1 MLLHESQDN
10 RAGPVLP
17 FTLIGDTMKH
27 KIINRQNIAKN
38 CLVCGVDN
46 DFGLKTRFYE
56 TDGEELVAVFKPLDE
71 HQSYPNVMHGGISAT
86 ILDEVIGRA
95 IMMTTDSSTFGVTVE
110 LNVRYK
116 KPVPLGSELKAVSRI
131 TKDRGRIFE
140 GTGELYLPNGE
151 VAVEAEGKYMKRR
164 LDQITSADF
173 TANEWF
179 VADGELPKEVKI

>member
-1 MLLHESQDN
+1 MS
-10 RAGPVLP
+10 
-17 FTLIGDTMKH
+17 H
-27 KIINRQNIAKN
+27 KIKNSQNISKN

-56 TDGEELVAVFKPLDE
+56 TENNELIAVFKPLDE

-86 ILDEVIGRA
+86 ILDEAIGRA
-95 IMMTTDSSTFGVTVE
+95 IMMTTDSNTFGVTVE

-116 KPVPLGSELKAVSRI
+116 KPVPLGSELKVISRI
-131 TKDRGRIFE
+131 SKDRGRIFE
-140 GTGELYLPNGE
+140 GTGELYLPDGE

-164 LDQITSADF
+164 LDQITSSDF

-179 VADGELPKEVKI
+179 VAEDELPEEIQV

>member
-1 MLLHESQDN
+1 MNYKVTNSQN
-10 RAGPVLP
+10 VS
-17 FTLIGDTMKH
+17 
-27 KIINRQNIAKN
+27 KN

-56 TDGEELVAVFKPLDE
+56 TEENELIAVFTPLDQ

-116 KPVPLGSELKAVSRI
+116 KPVPLGVELKAISRI

-140 GTGELYLPNGE
+140 GTGELYLPNGD

-164 LDQITSADF
+164 LDQITTDDF
-173 TANEWF
+173 TENEWF
-179 VADGELPKEVKI
+179 ATEGDLPAEITL